1 MQRWN
6 PGKYRKLLIAVALAQ
21 ALVVGATLGI
31 GLVMTRSYDG
41 LVSAYSLARS
51 HGAVARAID
60 DLLWATHSA
69 LVARTG
75 AEIARELQPMI
86 NAADTPAIVLNLGQ
100 IYARGV
106 VSSGELALQG
116 ATVLDVNLRVMGADW
131 QNGPPPALPPA
142 LRADLAARSGGDRLR
157 PLAHGW
163 VRDGLPV
170 LSVVVPAGGLQL
182 LGYVVLHVDP
192 VAALR
197 RLETRLAAP
206 VAIRAPSAG
215 AGEGT
220 LMFATEGLEI
230 SQGSR
235 GGGQPLVV
243 NGTDGDPFLEITVIE
258 DRSNLTSTLGAARN
272 RSLALML
279 AVTAALSLGV
289 VGALWVYLARAH
301 QREEQMTQD
310 IARAR
315 DSENERARVEAEAAR
330 AQEARQR
337 AEAEIQAR
345 VVRDISAGLER
356 LAQGDLTQLI
366 ENPPQDPFPERYEA
380 LRDSYNSVLEQL
392 GRIVARIDSVA
403 DGVRTGSGEIDQ
415 VAQDLATRA
424 ETQAATLEQSAAS
437 LTQLTES
444 VRTSAARSA
453 EVEAVTRDNHARAK
467 DGSRIVSEAIVAM
480 SAIENS
486 SKQITHIIG
495 TIDDIAFQT
504 NLLALNAG
512 VEAAR
517 AGEAGRGF
525 AVVASEVRGLA
536 ERAAASARE
545 IKELIAESAAH
556 VDHGSGLVRRTGESL
571 DEILNKASDVQGLM
585 AEIAASAHEQAIGL
599 DEINTGINQ
608 LDQVT
613 QQNAAVAEETT
624 AAAASLTQKS
634 SDLVAVLG
642 HFNARQARSFQC
654 GTDGQLLPGEPDDSA
669 SRGGAGWGAPS
680 ARARPVVASVGH
692 TAVSSLWKD
701 F

>member
-6 PGKYRKLLIAVALAQ
+6 SGKHRKLLIAVALAQ
-21 ALVVGATLGI
+21 ALVVCAILGI

-41 LVSAYSLARS
+41 LVSAYSQARS
-51 HGAVARAID
+51 HGAGARAID
-60 DLLWATHSA
+60 DLLWSTHSA

-75 AEIARELQPMI
+75 AEIARELQPML
-86 NAADTPAIVLNLGQ
+86 NAGDAAAIALNLAQ
-100 IYARGV
+100 SYARGV
-106 VSSGELALQG
+106 VSSGEMALLG
-116 ATVLDVNLRVMGADW
+116 ATVLDVDLRVIAADW
-131 QNGPPPALPPA
+131 QNGSAPALPAA
-142 LRADLAARSGGDRLR
+142 LRAELVTRSGGDRLR

-163 VRDGLPV
+163 VRAGLPV

-182 LGYVVLHVDP
+182 RGYVALHVDP

-197 RLETRLAAP
+197 TLDARLAAP

-215 AGEGT
+215 TDEGV
-220 LMFATEGLEI
+220 LIFASEGLED
-230 SQGSR
+230 QWHPR
-235 GGGQPLVV
+235 DAGQPLTVT
-243 NGTDGDPFLEITVIE
+243 GTGGEPFLEIAVIE
-258 DRSNLTSTLGAARN
+258 DRSELMSTLRAARN

-279 AVTAALSLGV
+279 AVTTALSLGIIS
-289 VGALWVYLARAH
+289 ALWMYLARAH
-301 QREEQMTQD
+301 QREAQMTQD
-310 IARAR
+310 IAHARA
-315 DSENERARVEAEAAR
+315 SEAERARIEAEEVR
-330 AQEARQR
+330 LQEARQR

-356 LAQGDLTQLI
+356 LAQGDLNQPI
-366 ENPPQDPFPERYEA
+366 GNPPQDPFPERYEA
-380 LRDSYNSVLEQL
+380 LRASYNSVLDQL
-392 GRIVARIDSVA
+392 GSIVARIDAVA

-415 VAQDLATRA
+415 AAQDLATRA

-444 VRTSAARSA
+444 VRTSAARSV
-453 EVEAVTRDNHARAK
+453 EVEAATRDNHARAK
-467 DGSRIVSEAIVAM
+467 EGSRIVGEAIAAM

-545 IKELIAESAAH
+545 IKKLIAESAAH

-624 AAAASLTQKS
+624 AAATSLTQKS
-634 SDLVAVLG
+634 ADLVAVLG
-642 HFNARQARSFQC
+642 HFNARHGSSRRSDAHTQRHAGAC
-654 GTDGQLLPGEPDDSA
+654 DA
-669 SRGGAGWGAPS
+669 AGGGSGRWAAAS
-680 ARARPVVASVGH
+680 ARKSLVVASVDQP
-692 TAVSSLWKD
+692 TTSPLWQE